1 MVYDVPMENNRD
13 PRLPQEAFSEDGY
26 IADQDLCGGVRY
38 GAWRSDRN
46 GCGWIATYNLLRAL
60 DREKPVEEIVRA
72 LLRRSLFKGFLGT
85 RTIAIYWY
93 LKSLGIKPD
102 VAMGRKKV
110 TAQCKTRQRGILFYR
125 HKDGWHFVCFLP
137 EADGRFRFINA
148 WTGRQ
153 DPIRHMDA
161 FFSTCA
167 KSKLVI
173 ALAL

>member
-1 MVYDVPMENNRD
+1 MVYDVPMENFRD

-26 IADQDLCGGVRY
+26 IADQDLCGAVRY

-60 DREKPVEEIVRA
+60 GREKPVAEIVAA

-85 RTIAIYWY
+85 RTIVIYWY
-93 LKSLGIKPD
+93 LKSLGIKTD
-102 VAMGRKKV
+102 AAMGRKNV
-110 TAQCKTRQRGILFYR
+110 AALTKTKQQGILFYR

-137 EADGRFRFINA
+137 AAADRFRFINA

-153 DPIRHMDA
+153 DPVLDMDA
-161 FFSTCA
+161 FFKTCA
-167 KSKLVI
+167 KSKLV
-173 ALAL
+173 